1 MEVSRPLLPRG
12 LCDSCRRT
20 IFRCHH
26 FPSIK
31 LPGVGPRVHNIS
43 NDWHLNTIVSSR
55 CSYEIDCTVEIRS
68 ASGNV
73 PKRVRL
79 SLPLTKKKIPRRMKK
94 SNIDIFLWTSD
105 YQVLWRLLV
114 SNIYFSGGK
123 ASTSTPAPPQEP
135 KAKDGE
141 KLPKRRS
148 RSQRVQWRATTM
160 TRARRSRRNKLERM
174 ASLAHRG
181 EVELYLGVW

>member
-1 MEVSRPLLPRG
+1 MEVSRSLLPRG

-43 NDWHLNTIVSSR
+43 NDWHPNTIVSSG

-105 YQVLWRLLV
+105 YQVLWRLLL
-114 SNIYFSGGK
+114 SNIYFPGGK
-123 ASTSTPAPPQEP
+123 SPTSTPTSPQEP
-135 KAKDGE
+135 KVKKQKMEKPVAK
-141 KLPKRRS
+141 KKPVTKS
-148 RSQRVQWRATTM
+148 P
-160 TRARRSRRNKLERM
+160 
-174 ASLAHRG
+174 
-181 EVELYLGVW
+181 VESNHDDKSKEEQAEQIGTDPPR